1 MPPPNSRDAMPATK
15 SRNSR
20 IGAVARK
27 KADTVRSRST
37 GIAPR
42 RSNKVSDYVA
52 LDIVR
57 DIVTRQLQPGDKLPP
72 EPDMLRQYQVS
83 RSTLREAMRVLEVQ
97 GLVRSR
103 PGPGGGTVVGK
114 VEVASLGRTLTLHMH
129 LVGATYDELLAGY
142 VLAES
147 ITAELAAG
155 NPDRALVARLLE
167 PYVDDGKVARRSH
180 DVSEGFTFHDTVAA
194 LANNRVLGFVLQTPG
209 AIVNDHI
216 ITSLNRKVL
225 EDHIIHDHSRVAAAI
240 IAGNPKRAYLTM
252 HEHTE
257 RLVEHFR
264 AFWPKKVGEKIEW
277 R

>member
-1 MPPPNSRDAMPATK
+1 MSATPSRSLRTGAAT
-15 SRNSR
+15 
-20 IGAVARK
+20 RK
-27 KADTVRSRST
+27 KAEKARAPAA

-42 RSNKVSDYVA
+42 RSNKASDYVA

-57 DIVTRQLQPGDKLPP
+57 DIVSRNLEPGDKLPP
-72 EPDMLRQYQVS
+72 EPEMLRQYQVS

-97 GLVRSR
+97 GLVHSR

-114 VEVASLGRTLTLHMH
+114 VAVASLGRTLTLHMH

-147 ITAELAAG
+147 ITAELAAA
-155 NPDRALVARLLE
+155 NPDRALVARLMQPHIDE
-167 PYVDDGKVARRSH
+167 GRAAKH
-180 DVSEGFTFHDTVAA
+180 DHPVSEGFAFHETVAA
-194 LANNRVLGFVLQTPG
+194 LANNRVLGFMLQTPG

-216 ITSLNRKVL
+216 VTSLNRKVL
-225 EDHIIHDHSRVAAAI
+225 EDHIVHDHSRIAAAI
-240 IAGNPKRAYLTM
+240 LAGNAKKAYLTM

-264 AFWPKKVGEKIEW
+264 AYWPKKVGEKIEW

>member
-1 MPPPNSRDAMPATK
+1 MPATR
-15 SRNSR
+15 SRPLR
-20 IGAVARK
+20 PGARTGAAARK
-27 KADTVRSRST
+27 KTDKIRNGSPGV
-37 GIAPR
+37 APR

-57 DIVTRQLQPGDKLPP
+57 DIVARSLKPGDKLPP

-97 GLVRSR
+97 GLVHSR

-129 LVGATYDELLAGY
+129 LVGATYDELLASY
-142 VLAES
+142 ILAES
-147 ITAELAAG
+147 ITAELAAT
-155 NPDRALVARLLE
+155 NPDRALVSRLMQ
-167 PYVDDGKVARRSH
+167 PYVDEDKAVLHEHA
-180 DVSEGFTFHDTVAA
+180 VSEGFQFHETVAV
-194 LANNRVLGFVLQTPG
+194 LANNRVLGFMLQTPG

-216 ITSLNRKVL
+216 VTSLDRKVL
-225 EDHIIHDHSRVAAAI
+225 EDHIVHDHSRIAAAI
-240 IAGNPKRAYLTM
+240 IAGNAKKAYLTM

-264 AFWPKKVGEKIEW
+264 AYWPKRVGEKIEW